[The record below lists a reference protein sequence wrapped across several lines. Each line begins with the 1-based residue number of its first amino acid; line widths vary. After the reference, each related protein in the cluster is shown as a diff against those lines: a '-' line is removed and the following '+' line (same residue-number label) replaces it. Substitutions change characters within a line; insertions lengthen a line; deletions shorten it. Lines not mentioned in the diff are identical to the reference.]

1 MSEEW
6 NEQRFREQVETAL
19 VHARRVL
26 DNDKRPVFPADVSH
40 QYQDKY
46 LLSDMVA
53 NLALAA
59 TVNTLSTI
67 GSMESCFNRMIE
79 WSRSKSVSLRFTSTE
94 RCVFLRETK
103 RDVDSATKHVT
114 EFSYGPKITSK
125 TVTTITEYFWRFECT
140 YEVVAFCGT
149 GESPGDSIQI
159 FQKSGKTEIK
169 TNVENAPHSEVVVR
183 DPVDVNITHLL
194 QLLAPGEEPG
204 SSTATPLFR
213 INRELDTCHTPRRN
227 KQVEDLLICY
237 RDLFI
242 WCGEVHRYFT
252 SVLFPVEQES
262 GLDLGAIHVRDIF
275 VPVVPLMIDSS
286 ISPSGSSAR
295 AIEDVTSAPSGRVRR
310 QGSHDL
316 TATTNLPEGG
326 LQNRGQSPE
335 VVLGVHQVESFLNE
349 EARSLQSCFEKMDA
363 VFPSRTA
370 TATLI
375 TAAEGSLLITLL
387 HIQQL
392 CQHYKDAVDYI
403 ESLIRE
409 QLVSAIG
416 KVVTPED
423 FNHYMRFHNTKLF
436 RAEYAPRPF
445 CHAIRRSPDH
455 APEGV
460 LSIEQ
465 YCDNSIPEPIAT
477 VVSRSVASTPMKFTL
492 NAATSVSFTGERYL
506 HAHMMHKFESER
518 LPMCEVIGC
527 QAPCLTL
534 RAEARQFSSFII
546 LIGRISSA
554 TTFEPKY
561 GMIVKDK
568 DEISIPLDLETI
580 PSAKEFKDAIAS
592 LSPEQQRFAKAFRGM
607 QLESTLFG
615 VCVIQIKPQ
624 LERVL
629 KLPPDSLTKEIR
641 LAQDLMEM
649 FIKYQIPSD
658 LMSYDGEDIASVKEK
673 LDRVKGHVSALRD
686 MIRSAEDKEI
696 EEQKQERLYHDPF
709 ANNQSVGGT
718 FGSSQEQRGNFSF
731 GSKGIPLAPATFS
744 LETAGGIEA
753 PSGGGGLRTR
763 RLSSRSAEPPKSVM
777 DQVPPSPPRSAAV
790 REEIQHLSEP
800 SAPNRQDTGIPD
812 TSQDSVE
819 EAPPGVTDYTKI
831 PHQLD
836 SKFESMDKEGS
847 VRPTIINVGS
857 TWSKKFKKSLLA
869 DVTTST
875 LRSDKQKSEKVAAFD
890 LLDALSKSGG
900 LQIEDAALHVVMAA
914 THCFDRN
921 LMDTI
926 VQKSVNPI
934 EKVEHSTMI
943 MATIVHDQPVEALV
957 KSDQLPRLL
966 EFSPTLSEL

>member
-696 EEQKQERLYHDPF
+696 EEQKQERLYHDPLAERSALSESVNLPKKKSVSRNKGF
-709 ANNQSVGGT
+709 SRSVG
-718 FGSSQEQRGNFSF
+718 FS
-731 GSKGIPLAPATFS
+731 PQ
-744 LETAGGIEA
+744 
-753 PSGGGGLRTR
+753 
-763 RLSSRSAEPPKSVM
+763 SAARPTNAM
-777 DQVPPSPPRSAAV
+777 GQVPPPPPRSAAV